1 MIHYTAC
8 HAEFADMI
16 FTMEKMGVENILF
29 EDQIN
34 VSIRLKSLELIIVT
48 VTNNACTLH
57 NISSSLKVLLK
68 KDRQELKRKR
78 EASIL
83 VTKTCYPCLQRK
95 SIKKKNRAWSQ
106 KQ

>member
-68 KDRQELKRKR
+68 KDRQELKKKR
-78 EASIL
+78 RS
-83 VTKTCYPCLQRK
+83 KYPCYKNLLPLFT
-95 SIKKKNRAWSQ
+95 KKKH
-106 KQ
+106 